1 MFGGKSSTREREM
14 ELTGHVN
21 EDLLISYFCGDLGEE
36 RSKKLERH
44 TANCSRCDREFHI
57 HKMLFAG
64 LIGMLSGSKDKPD
77 PHALRLALREN
88 LKENRVYYSILYP
101 PNFVPILIAC
111 TSHGLA
117 NVIMGNFSHFEFE
130 EKLKRSLPKFWVT
143 DSFDETERFRRQFEA
158 YFKHERSEFDFEID
172 LRLATSAFRKNVLLA
187 LRGIPYGHFVT
198 YGELARRIGNPKAT
212 RAVGSALGCNPL
224 PIALP
229 CHRVVAGQ
237 GKMGGFTGGLDLKI
251 KLLDLEG
258 ANFSASTRQM
268 DLFNP
273 FNSL

>member
-1 MFGGKSSTREREM
+1 M

-44 TANCSRCDREFHI
+44 TANCSRCKREFHI
-57 HKMLFAG
+57 HKMLISG
-64 LIGMLSGSKDKPD
+64 LIGMLSGTQGKPD
-77 PHALRLALREN
+77 PHALRQALREN
-88 LKENRVYYSILYP
+88 LKENRIYYSIVYP
-101 PNFVPILIAC
+101 PNFVPTLIAC
-111 TSHGLA
+111 SSHGLA
-117 NVIMGNFSHFEFE
+117 KVIMGHLSHYEFE
-130 EKLKRSLPKFWVT
+130 EKLKISFPKLWIT
-143 DSFDETERFRRQFEA
+143 ESFDETERLRRQFEA
-158 YFKHERSEFDFEID
+158 YFKRERSEFDFEVD
-172 LRLATSAFRKNVLLA
+172 TRLISSDFRKSALLA
-187 LRGIPYGHFVT
+187 LREIPYGHFVT
-198 YGELARRIGNPKAT
+198 YGELARRIGNPRAT
-212 RAVGSALGCNPL
+212 RAVGGALGSNPL

-237 GKMGGFTGGLDLKI
+237 GKLGGFTGGLDLKI

-258 ANFSASTRQM
+258 ANFSNTTRQL